1 MGKNRRFTFSWRI
14 TTFGLLLVV
23 FTARLSYWQWERY
36 LAKEDLL
43 SVLAER
49 LEQPVTPLEDLLPIS
64 MLEASSILHRR
75 VLVEGTFDFT
85 HEFVK
90 RNRKD
95 DEDGPGVHVITP
107 LKLDSS
113 DEYILVNRGYIPFS
127 VKSAEARKQFQY
139 PTHARFEALVK
150 TTETAR
156 SFFSPQD
163 KPRSPQEQWIDE
175 RYRVDIEA
183 IQEQLPYTVLP
194 IHLEI
199 IRSLDTTS
207 VSEALVKNSET
218 RNEIFYLG
226 ENLNKVTTGS
236 INPDREYPV
245 PAFSTVVPSAT
256 HLLYVYEWAL
266 ISFGILLITI
276 ALQFRRPTRRASIG
290 QGNGENT

>member
-1 MGKNRRFTFSWRI
+1 MGNNRRFTFSWQI
-14 TTFGLLLVV
+14 TTFGLLAVI

-36 LAKEDLL
+36 LAKEALL
-43 SVLAER
+43 SELAER
-49 LEQPVTPLEDLLPIS
+49 LEKPVIPLEQLLPIS
-64 MLEASSILHRR
+64 MSEANSILHRR
-75 VLVEGTFDFT
+75 VLVEGTFDFA

-95 DEDGPGVHVITP
+95 EEDGPGVHVITP
-107 LKLDSS
+107 LKLDAS
-113 DEYILVNRGYIPFS
+113 EGHILVNRGYVPFS
-127 VKSAEARKQFQY
+127 VKSAEARKQFQH

-163 KPRSPQEQWIDE
+163 KPKSPDEQWIDE
-175 RYRVDIEA
+175 RYRVDIDA
-183 IQEQLPYTVLP
+183 IQEQLPYSILP

-199 IRSLDTTS
+199 IRSLDSTM
-207 VSEALVKNSET
+207 VSDALVKNSET

-236 INPDREYPV
+236 INPNRDYPV

-266 ISFGILLITI
+266 ISLGILLITI
-276 ALQFRRPTRRASIG
+276 ALQFRRPASKG
-290 QGNGENT
+290 DGENT